1 MVLAFVRGE
10 LLPVEFVNNVIA
22 VELFGARFNL
32 ECWNVGQVLARA
44 F

>member
-22 VELFGARFNL
+22 VELFGGRFNL
-32 ECWNVGQVLARA
+32 ECRTVGQVLART